1 MARNRRSIMS
11 DTLKLELARE
21 LGYGD
26 VAQRE
31 GFGALPSKV
40 NGSLVKQAIERAERQ
55 LQGR

>member
-1 MARNRRSIMS
+1 MARRRNSIMS
-11 DTLKLELARE
+11 DSLKLELARE

-31 GFGALPSKV
+31 GFGALPSKI

-55 LQGR
+55 LQNR

>member
-11 DTLKLELARE
+11 ETLKLELARE

-31 GFGALPSKV
+31 GFGALPSRV